1 MKREEPVV
9 SNWGLNDYLHQYF
22 SAFEYLFDLMD
33 EADRDEYYRI
43 TEIAKPVIR
52 DTYQRIDEICD
63 LIEKELG
70 NITITAEWF
79 EGKTTPKKVFF
90 RRAKTSRTKPEA

>member
-1 MKREEPVV
+1 MKREEPIT
-9 SNWGLNDYLHQYF
+9 SDWSLNDYLWDHF
-22 SAFEYLFDLMD
+22 SAVDFLFDLMD

-43 TEIAKPVIR
+43 TEIAKPIIR
-52 DTYQRIDEICD
+52 DTHQRIDEVCD

-79 EGKTTPKKVFF
+79 EGKTMPKKVVF
-90 RRAKTSRTKPEA
+90 RRGKASRKKPEA